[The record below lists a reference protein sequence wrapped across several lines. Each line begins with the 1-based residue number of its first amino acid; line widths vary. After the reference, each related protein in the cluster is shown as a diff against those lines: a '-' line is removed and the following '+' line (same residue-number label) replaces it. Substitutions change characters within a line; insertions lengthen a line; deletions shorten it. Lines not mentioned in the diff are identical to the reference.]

1 MKTLFHQYFTPKQ
14 TPSNGPIPKGP
25 VLKMMYRNKEYV
37 YNPREDITAYEV
49 ARMHLLITVVTHS
62 SMDTE
67 LLNDYIDKYNLL
79 RHFDTE

>member
-1 MKTLFHQYFTPKQ
+1 
-14 TPSNGPIPKGP
+14 
-25 VLKMMYRNKEYV
+25 MMYRNKEYV

-79 RHFDTE
+79 RHFDTEWNTTEYPFPVNLTNT